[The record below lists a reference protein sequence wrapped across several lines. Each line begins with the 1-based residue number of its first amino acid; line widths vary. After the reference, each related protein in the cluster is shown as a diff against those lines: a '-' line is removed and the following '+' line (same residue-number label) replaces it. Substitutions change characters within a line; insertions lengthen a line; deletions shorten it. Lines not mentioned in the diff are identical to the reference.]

1 MMSAEKTADKE
12 TKKKSPAEEIPEKE
26 TKKKSPAE
34 EIPEKETKKKKSP
47 AEKRKEHLLKIK
59 RSLVGCLMGVITGV
73 ISYLV
78 VSPTEIVGFN
88 SYTFL
93 GLIIMIAGIV
103 VQRHIFM
110 FARLE
115 PGSLGAKDWLY
126 QGFMT
131 FAFWFITWTILLTA
145 V

>member
-1 MMSAEKTADKE
+1 MSAEETAGKDMKL
-12 TKKKSPAEEIPEKE
+12 KKVPAEE
-26 TKKKSPAE
+26 A
-34 EIPEKETKKKKSP
+34 PEKETKKKKTP
-47 AEKRKEHLLKIK
+47 AEKRQEHLLKIK

-78 VSPTEIVGFN
+78 VSPVEIVGFN

-110 FARLE
+110 FAKLE
-115 PGSLGAKDWLY
+115 PGNLGAKDWLY

-145 V
+145 A